1 MVNFI
6 MTLHH
11 ILDDDPCLSHCVAQS
26 GDSDAMCLCNSERGG
41 VVLSEEANECLLNYE
56 EKDISFPGR
65 R

>member
-11 ILDDDPCLSHCVAQS
+11 ILDDDPCLSHCMAQY
-26 GDSDAMCLCNSERGG
+26 GTVMLCACVTERGG
-41 VVLSEEANECLLNYE
+41 VVLSEEANECLLNCG

-65 R
+65 K